1 MTRNESEISL
11 GFTLAYSLA
20 QFESLNFMTEVSS
33 GIYV

>member
-1 MTRNESEISL
+1 MTQNESEISL

-20 QFESLNFMTEVSS
+20 QFETPNFMIQVSS